1 MRTTLADFFSI
12 LLGVAAF
19 RTQRG
24 FFCCLTFFGGQGEEL
39 FALPAGANFKV
50 GGSLIVD
57 VGGQEQFQRIISD
70 QAAVGEFDDG
80 QAVVKDLEGSFLPFS
95 SQYMSENKYRLSL
108 TLRAEVS

>member
-12 LLGVAAF
+12 LLGAAAF
-19 RTQRG
+19 RTQGG
-24 FFCCLTFFGGQGEEL
+24 FFCCFTFLDGQGEEL
-39 FALPAGANFKV
+39 FALPAGANFEV

-57 VGGQEQFQRIISD
+57 VSGQEQLQRVISD
-70 QAAVGEFDDG
+70 RATVGEFDDG

-95 SQYMSENKYRLSL
+95 GQYMSENEYRLSL